1 MFVALNIWQ
10 RRIFHLHT
18 SITVKASKFH
28 SIASRLI
35 QISSETL
42 NGLAKSLEAEKT
54 CHDLSPEQKIAFE
67 LLKQTNMIA
76 SRMPGSQASKIYIRN
91 EIRSYFSYF
100 GLPHIY
106 FTFNP
111 CAAHSPVCAI
121 PRNGPQSRTST

>member
-1 MFVALNIWQ
+1 MALDDKTRPAALIFQQQAQYYFNINDRSFRYHYSYMFVALNIWQ
-10 RRIFHLHT
+10 RRICHLHT

-54 CHDLSPEQKIAFE
+54 CHDLSPEQKIVFE

-76 SRMPGSQASKIYIRN
+76 SRMPGSTLVQHTAQYSK
-91 EIRSYFSYF
+91 S
-100 GLPHIY
+100 
-106 FTFNP
+106 
-111 CAAHSPVCAI
+111 
-121 PRNGPQSRTST
+121 